1 MSVADPRERKLQMHA
16 AVILH
21 ELNRRKVLRVGGA
34 YLALGLGTIYAADV
48 ILPRLGLPGW
58 TVTLVIVLV
67 GLGLPLALGL
77 AWAFDLTEAGIRRT
91 SHPSATE
98 PAEARLPTSDEAEV
112 VPASGPE
119 GPAAIVV
126 LPFAD
131 MSPGGDHEYFSDG
144 LTEEIIT
151 DLAGVRSLKVISR
164 TSAMCLK
171 NTEKTV
177 REIGR
182 TLGVRYVLEGSVR
195 VAGSRLRITAQ
206 LIDARTDA
214 HLWADRYDGAID
226 EVFDVQERV
235 AREIV
240 DALDLNL
247 TREEEERLSDH
258 PVADVRAFEMYLKAR
273 EQLRRFSTAGV
284 DDLIR
289 RAMEIEGETAPLR
302 ALAAW
307 RKVTE
312 VRSGTNRDPRLL
324 EEAESEAAELL
335 RSPAHAGLRYSLL
348 GFIAF
353 ERGRQALAVHN
364 FERALAYEPNDAD
377 ALFFQAIAYNAA
389 GRTSEAARV
398 SARFLETDPLNPNA
412 HMVEGAIQWF
422 MGGADEAPPHLA
434 RALELDPTNHLVR
447 WCAGYTSALLGDIE
461 GARKQA
467 DWMSRHLPEVPY
479 TAQLAALVHGMVG
492 EPEQALAV
500 LSGVDTTHLDG
511 HHLFHLAESHAMA
524 GDLERGLELLA
535 LGVKRGFYPYD
546 FVAEY
551 CPFLE
556 PLRAQPAFAG
566 IRDEVRRRHEAFD
579 AEIAAV
585 AAN

>member
-1 MSVADPRERKLQMHA
+1 MRA
-16 AVILH
+16 AATLN
-21 ELNRRKVLRVGGA
+21 ELKRRKVLRVGAA
-34 YLALGLGTIYAADV
+34 YVALGLGTIYAADV
-48 ILPRLGLPGW
+48 ILPRLGMPGW

-77 AWAFDLTEAGIRRT
+77 AWAFDLTEAGVQRT
-91 SHPSATE
+91 APAPVAAERAETHTAPSADSVET
-98 PAEARLPTSDEAEV
+98 PAADSD
-112 VPASGPE
+112 GP
-119 GPAAIVV
+119 PAIVV

-151 DLAGVRSLKVISR
+151 DLAGIRSLKVISR

-171 NTEKTV
+171 NTDKAV

-182 TLGVRYVLEGSVR
+182 ALGVRYVLEGSVR

-214 HLWADRYDGAID
+214 HLWADRYDGALD

-240 DALDLNL
+240 EALDLSL

-289 RAMEIEGETAPLR
+289 RAIEIEGETAPLR

-324 EEAESEAAELL
+324 DDAESEAAELL

-348 GFIAF
+348 GFIAH

-389 GRTSEAARV
+389 GRTSEAVRV

-412 HMVEGAIQWF
+412 HMLEGALHWF
-422 MGGADEAPPHLA
+422 IGRADEAPPHLA
-434 RALELDPTNHLVR
+434 RALELDPSNHLVR
-447 WCAGYTSALLGDIE
+447 WCAGYTSALLSDIE
-461 GARKQA
+461 GAREQA

-492 EPEQALAV
+492 EPEQALVA

-511 HHLFHLAESHAMA
+511 HHVFHLAESHAMA

-535 LGVKRGFYPYD
+535 LGVQRGFYPYD
-546 FVAEY
+546 FVADH

-556 PLRAQPAFAG
+556 PLRARGAFAG
-566 IRDEVRRRHEAFD
+566 ILDEVRRRHEAFD
-579 AEIAAV
+579 AELAALET
-585 AAN
+585 AE